1 LKEQARSFE
10 QNEQWEKALDLYN
23 KDIDLLSEQDTP
35 DIALF
40 NRSGDLA
47 TKIGSDAQ
55 AVAFYERAV
64 DYYMDAGLPNNAIAV
79 CKKVMRN
86 LPDRY
91 SIHLKMGQIRA
102 AQGFITDART
112 SFVTYAGKV
121 QAAGDIDEA
130 FRALIEFVSL
140 APDDH
145 EACMVLAAQLE
156 QNGRTDEALS
166 QYIGAYRIMSRQG
179 LGALAEQVAAQIRT
193 IDPDLDLEN
202 AASDEVFDRESKSRR
217 AAARSKG
224 GRPHDEADEP
234 EIIGPIDLPLMSFD
248 DEDDDEVPVPTLDA
262 PEAEDSPE
270 ATAWEALEEE
280 VEVEVEVEVAEAN
293 LPSTDEPGF
302 VNAHTPPEE
311 RHNGPAWRNG
321 RCTYEKDGDFI
332 GYWYAG
338 AEMPGRQGETI
349 QVKMGV
355 NVRKDYPGL
364 HNDFDKRAKVRCI
377 VKRGD
382 SIKLAAAPILVP
394 PDKYWVPLYHGD
406 IVEEAPEESLVAVR

>member
-1 LKEQARSFE
+1 MLFSENECRELAEFFAKRFSEPSIRSMLANQAGLKEIT
-10 QNEQWEKALDLYN
+10 KT
-23 KDIDLLSEQDTP
+23 DTP
-35 DIALF
+35 TDAWEQLITTAQKRRKLPKLAIVASKTDQDDQNLQAVCNLLGARTRIIRNRVSAVAAAAVFALGF
-40 NRSGDLA
+40 GMAGFSLGND
-47 TKIGSDAQ
+47 SDAPV
-55 AVAFYERAV
+55 VADLNDGTA
-64 DYYMDAGLPNNAIAV
+64 
-79 CKKVMRN
+79 
-86 LPDRY
+86 
-91 SIHLKMGQIRA
+91 
-102 AQGFITDART
+102 T
-112 SFVTYAGKV
+112 
-121 QAAGDIDEA
+121 
-130 FRALIEFVSL
+130 L
-140 APDDH
+140 A
-145 EACMVLAAQLE
+145 EEVVLE
-156 QNGRTDEALS
+156 PSSNEAL
-166 QYIGAYRIMSRQG
+166 
-179 LGALAEQVAAQIRT
+179 
-193 IDPDLDLEN
+193 
-202 AASDEVFDRESKSRR
+202 AS
-217 AAARSKG
+217 ANT
-224 GRPHDEADEP
+224 P
-234 EIIGPIDLPLMSFD
+234 
-248 DEDDDEVPVPTLDA
+248 
-262 PEAEDSPE
+262 
-270 ATAWEALEEE
+270 E
-280 VEVEVEVEVAEAN
+280 VEVEVEVEETVAPIEVAEAN